1 MRSFFFMKNKNHY
14 FIVSESIY
22 TPQMVLAYLQSRG
35 VIVVLLG
42 GIGRSVQG
50 GYSDTAVYYADAE
63 GELEVMA
70 VVSKGSEWLC
80 LNPEAKLEHF
90 PMLETRLKTFR
101 WLYEAKA
108 RQAFREIRSG
118 RRVAPIIADPLFM
131 PEKHQTIHVKD
142 HDPTS

>member
-1 MRSFFFMKNKNHY
+1 MRSFFFMSDNDQY
-14 FIVSESIY
+14 FIIPESIY
-22 TPQMVLAYLQSRG
+22 TPQMVLAYLQTRG
-35 VIVVLLG
+35 VTVALIG
-42 GIGRSVQG
+42 GIGPSFQG
-50 GYSDTAVYYADAE
+50 SCSDTAVYYVGTE

-70 VVSKGSEWLC
+70 VVGKGSEWLC
-80 LNPEAKLEHF
+80 LKPEAKLEHF

-118 RRVAPIIADPLFM
+118 RRVAPVITDPLFV

-142 HDPTS
+142 HDPIS